1 MDSKLLLLLL
11 VIAVVTDTAN
21 GKYEDSLITE
31 IVKDRIMQNKY
42 FHCYPLIQPGFKQ
55 YAVLMILPEPP
66 QKTWHLLPSVEMG
79 NVLPS
84 YKHASAPSHPVN
96 YLVARRWWPDSD
108 TVEEAEQ
115 VLMKHIQGLYET
127 WKSQFFF
134 KETSTILLY
143 TKMSPCQD
151 CANAIKEYRQKLFPE
166 QQFIVAYSDSLNG
179 KDADNILQDLKS
191 EGHITVV
198 QVPEIPDMRE
208 KCVDV
213 LKEANVCYKHLSF
226 HIGLKST

>member
-11 VIAVVTDTAN
+11 MIAVVTDTAN
-21 GKYEDSLITE
+21 GKYEDSMITK
-31 IVKDRIMQNKY
+31 IVKNRIMKNQY

-66 QKTWHLLPSVEMG
+66 KETWDLLPPVKH

-84 YKHASAPSHPVN
+84 YEHASAPPHPVN

-127 WKSQFFF
+127 WKSRFFLRRPVPF
-134 KETSTILLY
+134 SFTQRCHLV
-143 TKMSPCQD
+143 
-151 CANAIKEYRQKLFPE
+151 R
-166 QQFIVAYSDSLNG
+166 
-179 KDADNILQDLKS
+179 
-191 EGHITVV
+191 TV
-198 QVPEIPDMRE
+198 PMR
-208 KCVDV
+208 
-213 LKEANVCYKHLSF
+213 
-226 HIGLKST
+226 